1 MRGLVSVGEALIDL
15 KGDPISGRFRTLPGG
30 SPFNVAIGAARLGV
44 PAAFVGSIS
53 ADTFGTELADRLT
66 REGVDAARCPRVQA
80 PTTIALVM
88 EQRGEPHFLFYAH
101 DSADAQLRP
110 EHVEGV
116 LAEPPAILHVGSYS
130 LCAEPAGSTIEG
142 LVEALAGRSLIA
154 LDPNIRP
161 FFADRAPGIRQ
172 RLERLVARADL
183 VKLSR
188 QDCRWLYAG
197 LSDEEVVTELLQ
209 AGVQVA
215 VVTRGAE
222 GASAGMRPDRYDL
235 PGESVEVV
243 DTVGCGD
250 AFSAAFEAG
259 LLTSGART
267 RTDLEALAGE
277 PLLRLLEGA
286 NAAAAVNATRAGAD
300 PPRPEE
306 VEALL
311 AL

>member
-1 MRGLVSVGEALIDL
+1 VRGLVSVGEALMDL
-15 KGDPISGRFRTLPGG
+15 KGDSTSGAFRTLPGG

-44 PAAFVGSIS
+44 PAAFLGSIS
-53 ADTFGTELADRLT
+53 ADSFGAELAERLT

-88 EQRGEPHFLFYAH
+88 EQGGEPHFLFYAH

-110 EHVEGV
+110 EHVEGM

-172 RLERLVARADL
+172 RLERLIARTDL

-188 QDCRWLYAG
+188 QDSRWLYRG
-197 LSDEEVVTELLQ
+197 LSDEQVVAELLR
-209 AGVQVA
+209 AGPVIA
-215 VVTRGAE
+215 VVTRGAD
-222 GASAGMRPDRYDL
+222 GVNAGLAPDRYDL
-235 PGESVEVV
+235 PGERVEVV

-259 LLTSGART
+259 LLTAGART
-267 RTDLEALAGE
+267 RADLGALAGE
-277 PLLRLLEGA
+277 PFLRLLERA
-286 NAAAAVNATRAGAD
+286 NAAAAVNATRPGAD